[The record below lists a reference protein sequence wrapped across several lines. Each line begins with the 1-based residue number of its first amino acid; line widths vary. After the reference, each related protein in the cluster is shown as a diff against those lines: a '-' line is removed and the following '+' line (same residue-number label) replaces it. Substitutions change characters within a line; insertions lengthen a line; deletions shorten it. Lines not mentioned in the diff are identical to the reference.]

1 MLLQNTEK
9 PHHWELIR
17 GEASCLFQDYLLLY
31 VQSEISRSNSE
42 ITPVVR
48 SSYILFTFYFRFLIA
63 LILLLWYNLY
73 IVKKLSRPGG
83 DFVAYNFDF
92 SYLKNGSPIVTL
104 SSFGI
109 AFNKGAIE
117 ALGTPEQVIIGFD
130 PEACA
135 IGVRA
140 RGENTTSPS
149 YDFARRIKNDWIR
162 IGAKDFV
169 KYLAKVSGIDFLTKA
184 KQFIAEYDP
193 ETETLIVVVDEQHL
207 K

>member
-1 MLLQNTEK
+1 M
-9 PHHWELIR
+9 
-17 GEASCLFQDYLLLY
+17 
-31 VQSEISRSNSE
+31 
-42 ITPVVR
+42 
-48 SSYILFTFYFRFLIA
+48 
-63 LILLLWYNLY
+63 
-73 IVKKLSRPGG
+73 
-83 DFVAYNFDF
+83 
-92 SYLKNGSPIVTL
+92 
-104 SSFGI
+104 
-109 AFNKGAIE
+109 
-117 ALGTPEQVIIGFD
+117 IIGFD

-207 K
+207 KVRYKSERKRATLPRVPVVGCHSPVFDA

>member
-1 MLLQNTEK
+1 MKLALRFNYILYMLLNLNF
-9 PHHWELIR
+9 PV
-17 GEASCLFQDYLLLY
+17 AP
-31 VQSEISRSNSE
+31 NS
-42 ITPVVR
+42 
-48 SSYILFTFYFRFLIA
+48 
-63 LILLLWYNLY
+63 LLWYNGSAARGRLN
-73 IVKKLSRPGG
+73 LGG
-83 DFVAYNFDF
+83 DFVAYSFDF
-92 SYLKNGSPIVTL
+92 SFLKNGSPIVTL

-109 AFNKGAIE
+109 SFNKGAIE

-140 RGENTTSPS
+140 RGNDTTSPS